1 MANKKKLG
9 IPTKERQTTITVS
22 TAPVALAAVAAA
34 AAAAA
39 ATATAVRTI
48 FVKRWNIIEYRSWE
62 FLFFFLQSYLN
73 QFNNGCQIVMRT
85 LKKWQ

>member
-39 ATATAVRTI
+39 TATAVRTI

-62 FLFFFLQSYLN
+62 FLFFFCSH
-73 QFNNGCQIVMRT
+73 I
-85 LKKWQ
+85 